1 MRSEK
6 TQKRFDKAKN
16 KTLVQFNKSRIR
28 TSEAVRSGDFWIT
41 ALVLGLVTFGVIMV
55 FSASYYYAINKGYSP
70 YHYLIRG
77 TAWAVIGTMSML
89 FMASFDYH
97 RFKGRFSTFILIVG
111 IILLLLVFTP
121 LGVTLNH
128 ATRWLNLGI
137 ATIMPGEWAKPA
149 CIVFVAAF
157 LGKDPRLIHNFSKGI
172 LPVVGVMGVCA
183 GLIMLQPNTSTAATL
198 CMIICGMLFVAG
210 IRWRYIIGVAVAAAG
225 AFAYFILSD
234 EGGYRMARV
243 TSFRD
248 PFADAMGGGY
258 QVVQGLL
265 AMGSGGLFGKG
276 LGKSMQKTLY
286 LPEPQ
291 NDFILAIIGEEL
303 GYIGLMLLLI
313 AYLLLIWR
321 CVKVS
326 MNAPDMLGTL
336 LASGVTLMIS
346 LQVILNIMV
355 VTSMMPPTG
364 VILPFVSWGGN
375 ALIIFMGCM
384 GIVLNVSRHSTK

>member
-1 MRSEK
+1 
-6 TQKRFDKAKN
+6 
-16 KTLVQFNKSRIR
+16 
-28 TSEAVRSGDFWIT
+28 
-41 ALVLGLVTFGVIMV
+41 
-55 FSASYYYAINKGYSP
+55 
-70 YHYLIRG
+70 
-77 TAWAVIGTMSML
+77 
-89 FMASFDYH
+89 
-97 RFKGRFSTFILIVG
+97 
-111 IILLLLVFTP
+111 
-121 LGVTLNH
+121 
-128 ATRWLNLGI
+128 
-137 ATIMPGEWAKPA
+137 
-149 CIVFVAAF
+149 
-157 LGKDPRLIHNFSKGI
+157 
-172 LPVVGVMGVCA
+172 
-183 GLIMLQPNTSTAATL
+183 
-198 CMIICGMLFVAG
+198 
-210 IRWRYIIGVAVAAAG
+210 
-225 AFAYFILSD
+225 
-234 EGGYRMARV
+234 MARV

-303 GYIGLMLLLI
+303 GYIGLILLLI